1 MQQFFYKDK
10 QYYFSLKLTMIA
22 VHYYLYNLSIIE
34 TSYFQQAL
42 YYKAKVKND
51 VEMNHRCN
59 NTFLDILCTLY
70 LRLFQFSSS
79 FL

>member
-1 MQQFFYKDK
+1 MQQFFIKDK

-22 VHYYLYNLSIIE
+22 VHYYLYNLSINE

-51 VEMNHRCN
+51 VEINK
-59 NTFLDILCTLY
+59 
-70 LRLFQFSSS
+70 S
-79 FL
+79 